1 MMDAINDLIKQA
13 HQGSVVAIVEVLNYH
28 LAESQV
34 IIRAVFVRGI
44 LQLLCEGKQEEHLD
58 KSYLVREIKE
68 VLETINPRKIHRVSI
83 HARVH
88 NKHQL
93 LWLEELLDSPDSQLL
108 WSENITLRKTQ
119 IFPGFKK
126 HPSPQL
132 IDGYPSHELVEK
144 LQYARGGIL
153 IAIISLIVLF
163 VVGGFAFYQWVSV
176 AVPQWFN
183 SDSTSV
189 TPTPNRTTADDVLS
203 DEELFKRAV
212 QLAENAVA
220 LGKDAMTEREWLEI
234 AEKWREA
241 ADLMAAVSPN
251 YPRYATA
258 QNRVALYLRNQE
270 IALSEARNYR

>member
-1 MMDAINDLIKQA
+1 MMDAINDSIKQA

-44 LQLLCEGKQEEHLD
+44 LQLLCEGKQAEYLD

-68 VLETINPRKIHRVSI
+68 VLEKIAPRKIHRVSI
-83 HARVH
+83 HGRVH
-88 NKHQL
+88 NQHQL
-93 LWLEELLDSPDSQLL
+93 LWLEDILDSPDSQLL

-119 IFPGFKK
+119 IFSGFNG

-144 LQYARGGIL
+144 QQSARGIL
-153 IAIISLIVLF
+153 IAIISIIVLLI
-163 VVGGFAFYQWVSV
+163 VGGFAFYQWLNV

-189 TPTPNRTTADDVLS
+189 TPTPNPTISDDVLS
-203 DEELFKRAV
+203 DEELFKQAV

-234 AEKWREA
+234 ANKWRDA

-251 YPRYATA
+251 YSRYATA